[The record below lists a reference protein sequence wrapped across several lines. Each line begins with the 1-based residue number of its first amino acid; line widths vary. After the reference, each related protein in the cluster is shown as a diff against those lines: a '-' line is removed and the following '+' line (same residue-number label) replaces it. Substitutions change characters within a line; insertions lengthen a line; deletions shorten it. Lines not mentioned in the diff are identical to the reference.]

1 MPCLAP
7 AALGLVE
14 LCKNWRKWRK
24 SRDFVVFLFLD
35 TFEYNKMSRNRRN
48 DKIPW
53 ESHLFK
59 GLCCFSCFLTF
70 FAIKSSRNRK
80 NDKIPW
86 SRHFF
91 QGILLFL
98 MFLDIFFNKK
108 CLETGET
115 PKFLEQDIFFSRNIV
130 VSHVYLT
137 FSVIKSVQKQENPLK
152 LMIFSRALVVF
163 LFLDTF
169 ESRKCL

>member
-1 MPCLAP
+1 MSRLAP
-7 AALGLVE
+7 AALGFVT
-14 LCKNWRKWRK
+14 LCKNWWKWRK

-59 GLCCFSCFLTF
+59 GLCCFSCFLAF

-98 MFLDIFFNKK
+98 MFLDIFCNKK

-115 PKFLEQDIFFSRNIV
+115 TKSLEQGIFFKG
-130 VSHVYLT
+130 YCC
-137 FSVIKSVQKQENPLK
+137 FSCFTTSFWNQNCLETGKPLENNDFCK
-152 LMIFSRALVVF
+152 GFGRF
-163 LFLDTF
+163 FCF
-169 ESRKCL
+169 